1 MNRKLPFLLLI
12 TAFSAVLFLTGQG
25 STETAPASQTQSSVS
40 TQNSFS
46 SEPLDL
52 EELNETGIYSLQKA
66 FQQVAASSLPS
77 VVEINVVE
85 VVQQTLSPYRN
96 PSDLFGQLFP
106 FMQPQTPDEPREQEY
121 KKQGLGSGVIIRRDG
136 NTYYAVT
143 NNHVAGEAD
152 EINIRLYDG
161 RTFEGKLTGNDPRTD
176 LALVEFET
184 REDLPV
190 MDMGDSDSLTVGDIV
205 FAVGNPLGFESTVTQ
220 GIISALKRKAQAGSD
235 IADFTDYI
243 QTDAAIN
250 PGNSGGALVNLRGEL
265 IGLNTWIASNSGGSN
280 GLGFAVPV
288 NTVKRAVNDFIEH
301 GKIRYGW
308 LGVSI
313 SDISERNSEDL
324 RDDLGL
330 GDRPGSLVLQVFEGS
345 PADKSGVLPGDFI
358 YQVEGM
364 DVTDSDNLTQIVGI
378 HDPDSTLNFKVIRQ
392 GRSLDLA
399 VKLETRDE
407 ESVQGA
413 TALWPGLV
421 VQPLN
426 KEIRDQLDLKALQK
440 GLVITNVLQGAKAAD
455 AGLAPGDI
463 ITEVNDNA
471 VSDLRDFYRALNSTE
486 DGQVLFTVLRNGRE
500 ILLGM
505 KR

>member
-1 MNRKLPFLLLI
+1 MNRKLLFLLFI

-25 STETAPASQTQSSVS
+25 SSEIAPSLEANTSTSGQNTFPTTQ
-40 TQNSFS
+40 
-46 SEPLDL
+46 LDMD
-52 EELNETGIYSLQKA
+52 ELNDTGIYSLQKA
-66 FQQVAASSLPS
+66 FQLVAAKSLPS

-85 VVQQTLSPYRN
+85 VVQQTLSPYQN
-96 PSDLFGQLFP
+96 PGDLFGQLFP
-106 FMQPQTPDEPREQEY
+106 FMQPQTPDQPREQEY
-121 KKQGLGSGVIIRRDG
+121 KKQGLGSGVIIKRDG
-136 NTYYAVT
+136 NIYYAVT

-152 EINIRLYDG
+152 EISLRLYDG
-161 RTFEGKLTGNDPRTD
+161 RTFEGTLTGNDPRTD
-176 LALVEFET
+176 LALVEFESK
-184 REDLPV
+184 EDLPV
-190 MDMGDSDSLTVGDIV
+190 MSMGDSDSLTVGDIV

-288 NTVKRAVNDFIEH
+288 NTVKRAVSDFIDH
-301 GKIRYGW
+301 GKIQYGW

-313 SDISERNSEDL
+313 TDIGQQNSSDL

-330 GDRPGSLVLQVFEGS
+330 SDRPGSLVLQVFEGS

-358 YQVEGM
+358 YQVEGV
-364 DVTDSDNLTQIVGI
+364 DVTDSDNLTQVIGI

-392 GRSLDLA
+392 GRPLDLA
-399 VKLETRDE
+399 VRLETRDE
-407 ESVQGA
+407 DAVQGA
-413 TALWPGLV
+413 TALWPGLI

-426 KEIRDQLDLKALQK
+426 KEIRDQLDLKALQR
-440 GLVITNVLQGAKAAD
+440 GLVITNVLKGAKAAD
-455 AGLAPGDI
+455 AGLAPGDV

-471 VSDLRDFYRALNSTE
+471 VSDLKSFYKALNAE
-486 DGQVLFTVLRNGRE
+486 ENGQVLFTVLRNGRE